1 MNNSNKDNKF
11 TKAGKSVLYTFVF
24 LVIVG
29 LLNDAGSA
37 MIGLV
42 AVLCI
47 TGGIVALALFFA
59 KRLAASKASGANGP
73 RGYTTHQN
81 HQPKSYDPEVLR
93 DRDSL
98 RRLEQLDNFLANG
111 IIDKKEY
118 AALKAKYERRT
129 GNE

>member
-11 TKAGKSVLYTFVF
+11 TKAGKSILYTFIF

-47 TGGIVALALFFA
+47 IGGIVALALFFV
-59 KRLAASKASGANGP
+59 KRLAANKASGANGP
-73 RGYTTHQN
+73 RSYTAHQS